1 MDKYTK
7 IEVEMPLLTGN
18 EEDFVLVLLFVYG
31 FVGYI
36 LWMLNKEL

>member
-1 MDKYTK
+1 MDNYTK

-31 FVGYI
+31 FVGYN

>member
-1 MDKYTK
+1 MDNYTK
-7 IEVEMPLLTGN
+7 IAVEIPLFVGN
-18 EEDFVLVLLFVYG
+18 EEDFVLLGLFVYG

>member
-1 MDKYTK
+1 MDNYTK
-7 IEVEMPLLTGN
+7 ITVEIPLLTGN

-36 LWMLNKEL
+36 LWEWNHK